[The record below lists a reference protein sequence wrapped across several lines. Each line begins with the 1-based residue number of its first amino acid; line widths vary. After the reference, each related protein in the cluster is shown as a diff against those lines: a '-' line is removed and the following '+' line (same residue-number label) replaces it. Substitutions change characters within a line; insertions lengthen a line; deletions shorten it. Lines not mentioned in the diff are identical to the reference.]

1 MIILHD
7 EHMGQKESF
16 VFTSSGSWHVKTPD
30 AWKAEQLVR
39 SADGGDD
46 DDGGGGGEDAA
57 AAAEAVEM
65 SWY

>member
-7 EHMGQKESF
+7 EHMVQKELF
-16 VFTSSGSWHVKTPD
+16 VFTSSRSWHVKTPD
-30 AWKAEQLVR
+30 AWKAQQLVR

-46 DDGGGGGEDAA
+46 DDGGGGGGED

>member
-1 MIILHD
+1 M
-7 EHMGQKESF
+7 MNTWYKKSFF
-16 VFTSSGSWHVKTPD
+16 VFTSSRSWHVKTPD

-39 SADGGDD
+39 SADGGGDD

-57 AAAEAVEM
+57 AEAVEM

>member
-7 EHMGQKESF
+7 EHMVQKELF
-16 VFTSSGSWHVKTPD
+16 VFTSSCSWHVKTPD

-39 SADGGDD
+39 SPDGGGGDD
-46 DDGGGGGEDAA
+46 DDGSDGGED